1 MSEVYGLLAMAVDLA
16 HVAVMLTWGLGLP
29 LLLWHRFERL
39 SRLYTLFA
47 ALFVVS
53 SVASHYALGECFLTT
68 LARSL
73 WAASG
78 NWRDTVPFTMIL
90 TNAVAG
96 VRPSTRGAVLAWEL
110 AVLITSLGSL
120 WSWRKA
126 HLQRSA
132 KLSAA

>member
-16 HVAVMLTWGLGLP
+16 HATAMLAWGLGLP
-29 LLLWHRFERL
+29 LLFWHRFERL
-39 SRLYTLFA
+39 SHLYTVFA

-53 SVASHYALGECFLTT
+53 SVASHWALSECFLTT
-68 LARSL
+68 LARWL
-73 WAASG
+73 WVASG
-78 NWRDTVPFTMIL
+78 SWRDNVPFTVVL

-96 VRPSTRGAVLAWEL
+96 IRPSTRGAVLAWEI
-110 AVLITSLGSL
+110 AVLITSLGSW

-126 HLQRSA
+126 RRQRSA